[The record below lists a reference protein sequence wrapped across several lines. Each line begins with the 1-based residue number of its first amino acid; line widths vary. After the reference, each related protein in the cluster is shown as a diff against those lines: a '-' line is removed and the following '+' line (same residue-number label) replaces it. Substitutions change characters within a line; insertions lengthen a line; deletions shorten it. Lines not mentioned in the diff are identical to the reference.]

1 MSRYAI
7 RVAALLPLFFLLA
20 GCASTPDITSEVT
33 KPAQLA
39 QAEMHFEQGD
49 YSRAMRECIDLGHL
63 NPHMPGL
70 APLQNKISV
79 AIWEERART
88 TEIRKASLAEK
99 MKVDMD
105 LRKHVPETYGERR
118 GVNGET
124 APMRSPSTEMDRAL
138 QMPVTVHLDGVN
150 LSEFILAVGADE
162 NINIIAD
169 NLDDTKTM
177 TLHAENVPLKE
188 ILDYVARNLGVTFS
202 VGNNMI
208 WATLSAETTS
218 SLPLETRMYRLRKG
232 LSSEEVLSGPDSL
245 GIIEAITRFVPAIEG
260 SDIFFS
266 NKAHVLIVKNTRE
279 NLSKVE
285 DIIEALDISPPQVL
299 IEARFISTSIT
310 DLRELG
316 IDWVLNSSVGIGSEK
331 VIRNGSVLSADTT
344 AIAEGA
350 SAGFTAFPNEATGLN
365 FTYQGLLTDPMF
377 EAVLHALETS
387 GESRTLSVPKVTTVN
402 NRPASIRVGEDFRYY
417 EEYETDLQRIDGGDE
432 PDLVQPVT
440 YPTGT
445 PELEELG
452 IELLVTPSVGADLN
466 SVSLALIPEISD
478 FVRWEY
484 WETWANS
491 NNNNNNNNSNND
503 NNNNNSNN
511 NNGTNNTVV
520 IKLPIFRRSRI
531 ETEIV
536 VQSGETIVMGGLVTS
551 VEDKGEERIPVISS
565 IPLIGALFRHNT
577 TDITEQNLLI
587 FVTATI
593 LSERGEDLV
602 PVILGNGPPVFQP

>member
-1 MSRYAI
+1 MTRYAI
-7 RVAALLPLFFLLA
+7 RVATLIPLLTFLA
-20 GCASTPDITSEVT
+20 GCASTPDMAGDPP
-33 KPAQLA
+33 KPVQLA

-49 YSRAMRECIDLGHL
+49 YSRAMKECIDLGRIDPNMH
-63 NPHMPGL
+63 GL
-70 APLQNKISV
+70 AALQDKISQ
-79 AIWEERART
+79 AIWEERAKT
-88 TEIRKASLAEK
+88 AEIRKASLARK

-105 LRKHVPETYGERR
+105 MRKHLPDTYGTRR
-118 GVNGET
+118 GIQGES
-124 APMRSPSTEMDRAL
+124 APIRSAATPMDRAL

-150 LSEFILAVGADE
+150 LNEFILAVGADE
-162 NINIIAD
+162 NINIISD
-169 NLDDTKTM
+169 NLDDERTM
-177 TLHAENVPLKE
+177 TLHAEDVPLKE

-208 WATLSAETTS
+208 WASQAAETAT
-218 SLPLETRMYRLRKG
+218 SLPMETRMYRLRKG

-245 GIIEAITRFVPAIEG
+245 GIIEAITRFVPEVEG
-260 SDIFFS
+260 SDVFFS

-279 NLSKVE
+279 NLAKVE

-299 IEARFISTSIT
+299 IEARFISTSVT

-316 IDWVLNSSVGIGSEK
+316 IDWVLNSAVGVTSEK
-331 VIRNGSVLSADTT
+331 VVRNGSVLSADKT

-350 SAGFTAFPNEATGLN
+350 SIGFTAFPNEATGLN
-365 FTYQGLLTDPMF
+365 LTYQGLLTDPMF

-417 EEYETDLQRIDGGDE
+417 EQYETDLERIDGGD
-432 PDLVQPVT
+432 DTDVVRPVT
-440 YPTGT
+440 YPTGS

-452 IELLVTPSVGADLN
+452 IELQVTPSVGADLA
-466 SVSLALIPEISD
+466 SVSLSLIPEISD

-484 WETWANS
+484 WETRASSRNRNS
-491 NNNNNNNNSNND
+491 NDDIIDVDDDEGDDDDSLD
-503 NNNNNSNN
+503 DD
-511 NNGTNNTVV
+511 TVV

-536 VQSGETIVMGGLVTS
+536 VQSGETIVMGGLITS
-551 VEDKGEERIPVISS
+551 TEDKSEERIPVLSS
-565 IPLIGALFRHNT
+565 IPLLGVLFRHDT
-577 TDITEQNLLI
+577 TDVIEQNLLI

-602 PVILGNGPPVFQP
+602 PVVLGKGPVDMQP